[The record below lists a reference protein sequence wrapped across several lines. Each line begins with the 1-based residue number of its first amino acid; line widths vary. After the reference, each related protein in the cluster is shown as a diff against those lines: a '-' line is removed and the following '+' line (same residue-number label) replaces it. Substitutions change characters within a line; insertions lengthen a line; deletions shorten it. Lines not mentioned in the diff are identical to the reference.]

1 MDEVLLGTY
10 ASVSHSV
17 TDLKSFTEYLLCVRS
32 SIAKLGYRAEVGE
45 AERMG
50 Q

>member
-1 MDEVLLGTY
+1 MGIHT
-10 ASVSHSV
+10 SVSHSV

-32 SIAKLGYRAEVGE
+32 SFAESGYRAEVDE

-50 Q
+50 